1 MECAMPG
8 ILHIY
13 IVNRCEVQTWIL
25 KIRLGEDRA
34 DGKQP
39 VSEAKKRRKEQ
50 KERERERQK
59 DRKREK
65 ESAESIKRKGQEQRG
80 DEVARKWK

>member
-1 MECAMPG
+1 MPG

-39 VSEAKKRRKEQ
+39 VSEAKKKEERT
-50 KERERERQK
+50 EREREKGKKIERE
-59 DRKREK
+59 RKRVQK
-65 ESAESIKRKGQEQRG
+65 
-80 DEVARKWK
+80 V

>member
-1 MECAMPG
+1 MEYAMPG

-39 VSEAKKRRKEQ
+39 VNEAKKGGKNRKRERE
-50 KERERERQK
+50 KGRKIERERKRVQK
-59 DRKREK
+59 
-65 ESAESIKRKGQEQRG
+65 
-80 DEVARKWK
+80 V